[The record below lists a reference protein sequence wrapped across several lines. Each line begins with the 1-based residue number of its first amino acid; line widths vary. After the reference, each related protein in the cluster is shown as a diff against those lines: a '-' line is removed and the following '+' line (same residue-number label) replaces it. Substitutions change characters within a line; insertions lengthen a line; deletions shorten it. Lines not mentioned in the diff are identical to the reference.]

1 MGATFES
8 TKIDDFKFDTNV
20 RFNKDSHAY
29 ILYFLVRD
37 GATSIQTPNLSYVE
51 SDAFD
56 RGKAKESIREGAA
69 V

>member
-1 MGATFES
+1 MLGS
-8 TKIDDFKFDTNV
+8 TKTV
-20 RFNKDSHAY
+20 MP

-56 RGKAKESIREGAA
+56 REKAKESIREGAA